1 MKKLL
6 SFFAIVCL
14 VGIVSV
20 KAQSASDSSYVRN
33 LHYDTIDISNLPVVI
48 TDTLDSD
55 SPDCKILKDVREGA
69 WAKGYTFA
77 VQTSTVLNIHMYCNP
92 SDDFDTYIYLLD
104 SNFNILAYNDDWN
117 GHVDEGSCVIR
128 NLPQGRYYVI
138 ATQYSDSWTSIDETY
153 YLSLDALSAVDFRGL
168 NYTAA
173 TLTAPITDSLGANSQ
188 ILMEPM
194 SGIYANHAKGYT
206 FQAPQCNFRVSL
218 DNYYR
223 FALVLD
229 SNYNPQPFYLSN
241 NNSCVTQLPHAGM
254 YRLVVMSS
262 LVYDGDTTLSRLFT
276 ITTDTVRMVTYATLN
291 YRNINVGDTIADS
304 LVATDPLIVSDNSNN
319 MIVDKVNPSGGLY
332 YVKGYRFQTPAN
344 ANYID
349 YNTFDVN
356 VPRGT
361 TAVLLDANYNVL
373 SSTDY
378 TELYY
383 RVAPSTTYNLAIMA
397 NKYDATGSYKFVT
410 KAEQDIANVYYVD
423 AINGDDDSSGLTPAA
438 ALKTLDEAIYRSDEG
453 VARIYLTEDYEF
465 TDYVGLGLYNE
476 IYPYGK
482 NIKLKPNLDDGE
494 FILGKRAKVMSY
506 NVLQYGITLI
516 LGKEGDSLYFL
527 IDSLPEQYSEYFIGA
542 CENVEINNLK
552 MRNSVW
558 PDYFVNVSNLIV
570 RNSEFTN
577 DSIARTIFCSNNLK
591 LENITINNNIIGYTM
606 CYATKL
612 TLENTVIDSN
622 MCGEPIELYDPQSE
636 AYLISG
642 RMRGNTTYGEYA
654 AEMADMMGCD
664 TSNFGGIALLFGAKC
679 HWGAGFSIDTNAY
692 VFLDTLSVIIVD
704 ENITAPVAARLFP
717 MNVDGST
724 YVSRPAYSEGRQ
736 LLDGSAVASN
746 YSHFLLVQPIDQ
758 TWYLHSDGRIYTSD
772 EHAGIAQA
780 QEGRVNIYPN
790 PASDRFYVQLDGTEA
805 DEICVLD
812 IYGKQVKRIAA
823 TEGTHTIGLQG
834 LAKGIYF
841 VQVRKADTIVATR
854 KLVKD

>member
-6 SFFAIVCL
+6 SLFVIMCL

-33 LHYDTIDISNLPVVI
+33 LHYDTIDISSLPVTI
-48 TDTLDSD
+48 ADTLDSD
-55 SPDCKILKDVREGA
+55 NPDCKILKDLREGS
-69 WAKGYTFA
+69 WAKGYTFE
-77 VQTSTVLNIHMYCNP
+77 VQTSTVMKIHMYCNT
-92 SDDFDTYIYLLD
+92 SDYFDTYIYLLD
-104 SNFNILAYNDDWN
+104 SNFNMIGYNDDWN
-117 GHVDEGSCVIR
+117 SEVRQGSCLIK
-128 NLPQGRYYVI
+128 NMPQGRYYVI
-138 ATQYSDSWTSIDETY
+138 ATQYSDSWSSIDETY

-168 NYTAA
+168 NYTAT
-173 TLTAPITDSLGANSQ
+173 TLTTPLTDSLGANSQ
-188 ILMEPM
+188 ILLEPM
-194 SGIYANHAKGYT
+194 SDIYANHAKGYT
-206 FQAPQCNFRVSL
+206 FQAPQCNLRLSV
-218 DNYYR
+218 DDYYR
-223 FALVLD
+223 NVLVLD
-229 SNYNPQPFYLSN
+229 SNYNPQPFYVST

-254 YRLVVMSS
+254 YRLVVMSWMA
-262 LVYDGDTTLSRLFT
+262 YDVDTTLSHLFT
-276 ITTDTVRMVTYATLN
+276 VTTDTVKMVTYSTLN
-291 YRNINVGDTIADS
+291 YRNINVGDTITDS
-304 LVATDPLIVSDNSNN
+304 LVANDPLIVSELDNTLLEKIYPN
-319 MIVDKVNPSGGLY
+319 GGLY
-332 YVKGYRFQTPAN
+332 RVKGYRFQTPAN

-349 YNTFDVN
+349 CDAIGINI
-356 VPRGT
+356 PGGT

-378 TELYY
+378 PKLFYK
-383 RVAPSTTYNLAIMA
+383 VAPSTTYNLAIMA
-397 NKYDATGSYKFVT
+397 NRYNATGSFKFVT

-438 ALKTLDEAIYRSDEG
+438 ALKTIDEAIYRSDED
-453 VARIYLTEDYEF
+453 VARIYLTENYEF
-465 TDYVGLGLYNE
+465 TDYVGVGLYNE

-494 FILGKRAKVMSY
+494 FILGKRAKAMSY
-506 NVLQYGITLI
+506 NVFQYGITLV

-558 PDYFVNVSNLIV
+558 PDYFVNVPNLIV
-570 RNSEFTN
+570 RNSEFSN
-577 DSIARTIFCSNNLK
+577 DSIARALFCGNNLK
-591 LENITINNNIIGYTM
+591 LENTTINNNIIGYTM

-622 MCGEPIELYDPQSE
+622 MCGEPMELYVSGCE
-636 AYLISG
+636 ANLISG

-664 TSNFGGIALLFGAKC
+664 TSNLGGISLLFGAKC

-692 VFLDTLSVIIVD
+692 VFIDTLSVITVD
-704 ENITAPVAARLFP
+704 ENITAPVAARLYP
-717 MNVDGST
+717 MNADASSYIVT
-724 YVSRPAYSEGRQ
+724 PAYSEGRQ

-746 YSHFLLVQPIDQ
+746 YSHFLLVQPASQ
-758 TWYLHSDGRIYTSD
+758 TWYLHSDGRIYTT
-772 EHAGIAQA
+772 EEPVGIAQA

-790 PASDRFYVQLDGTEA
+790 PASDRLYVQLEGTEA

-812 IYGKQVKRIAA
+812 IYGKQVRSLAA
-823 TEGTHTIGLQG
+823 TEGTQTIGLQG
-834 LAKGIYF
+834 LAKGMYF
-841 VQVRKADTIVATR
+841 VQVRKNGAAVATK
-854 KLVKD
+854 KLVKK